1 MEIDFKEIETHL
13 NDSKNSKIETTVN
26 GVCKKCNKPFTVNF
40 YNIFR
45 KKDFSEICHKCK
57 LSKAKAIER
66 WDTIQITNQT
76 DVENV
81 IKRINE
87 CKNPTAWKTTCVI
100 FNCIECGKEKSIQLK
115 SFIKDKSIICPSCK
129 CIRTNQKLYGY
140 KSSFSNE
147 NVQIKAQKSQIDKYG
162 GIGLAA
168 QDIKEKARN
177 TNLVKYGAENP
188 LSKGTTAYIKR
199 NKTVKDVY
207 GVDNVFQNKNVKEQI
222 AKTNLEKYGVQN
234 PSSSDDIKAKIVK
247 TNLSKYGVESF
258 TQTTDFAKYHKSSYV
273 YDGIKFDSSWELIF
287 YIYQVDHN
295 NKIIRND
302 KKLEYE
308 YNGKKHFY
316 FPDFNVNGKLYEIKG
331 DHFWKEDGAMQN
343 PFDHSMDGL
352 FEAKHQCGLKNNV
365 TFIRK
370 IEIIEMENYIIEK
383 YTNDYL
389 KLFKENIDFP
399 FINSDFTDKSDMG
412 VIRHFHKSIYYA
424 TKKGKIS
431 PFDAWKDKTLVK
443 KAALNRIKY
452 VGRCKPQD
460 IVQGFTIAWI
470 APKIS
475 VFKPTLAKRLIQKYL
490 DDYSE
495 IFDPFSGFSGRLIG
509 AQNCNKR
516 YIGQDLNIDHVLESN
531 EIIKHKNYSNAT
543 CTLQDILTDVPH
555 TYECLFTC
563 PPYGGKEHW
572 NENNDE
578 VEKSCDEW
586 IDICLEKYKCKKYL
600 FVVDKTEKYKKNIV
614 EVITNK
620 SHFGVNQEF
629 VVLI

>member
-76 DVENV
+76 DIENV

-140 KSSFSNE
+140 KTSFSNE

-331 DHFWKEDGAMQN
+331 DHFWKEDGTMQN

-600 FVVDKTEKYKKNIV
+600 FVVDKTEKYKNNIV

>member
-76 DVENV
+76 DIENV

-129 CIRTNQKLYGY
+129 CIRTNQKLYGH

-147 NVQIKAQKSQIDKYG
+147 NVQIKAQKSQIEKYG

-331 DHFWKEDGAMQN
+331 DHFWKEDGTMQN

-600 FVVDKTEKYKKNIV
+600 FVVDKTEKYKNNIV

>member
-76 DVENV
+76 DIENV

-199 NKTVKDVY
+199 NKTVKEVY

-331 DHFWKEDGAMQN
+331 DHFWKEDGTMQN
-343 PFDHSMDGL
+343 PFDHSTDGL

-365 TFIRK
+365 TFIKK

-389 KLFKENIDFP
+389 KLFKEDIDFP

-600 FVVDKTEKYKKNIV
+600 FVVDKTEKYKNNIV

>member
-76 DVENV
+76 DIENV

-87 CKNPTAWKTTCVI
+87 CENPTAWKTTCVI

-129 CIRTNQKLYGY
+129 CIHTNQKLYGY
-140 KSSFSNE
+140 KTSFSNE

-331 DHFWKEDGAMQN
+331 DHFWKEDGTMQN

-365 TFIRK
+365 TFIKK

>member
-76 DVENV
+76 DIENV

-177 TNLVKYGAENP
+177 TNLVKYCAENP

-199 NKTVKDVY
+199 NKTVKDAY

-331 DHFWKEDGAMQN
+331 EHFWKEDGTMQN

-365 TFIRK
+365 TFIKK
-370 IEIIEMENYIIEK
+370 IEIIEMEKYIIEK

-509 AQNCNKR
+509 AQNCKKR

-600 FVVDKTEKYKKNIV
+600 FVVDKTEKYKNNIV